1 MKLDKNTRK
10 FLKQVKKLEP
20 DFNNESYSYKL
31 ITEKLKMEYKDVY
44 RICAFLKLQG
54 LIEYEKGFNKLNMG
68 FKLTYEGE
76 YYEEFERIKNNNY
89 ILQSVFV
96 PITLT
101 IISYVIIDLFFK
113 KIIPLLLQLV

>member
-1 MKLDKNTRK
+1 MELDKNTRK

-20 DFNNESYSYKL
+20 DFDNGAYSYKL
-31 ITEKLKMEYKDVY
+31 IAEKLKMKDNDIF

-76 YYEEFERIKNNNY
+76 YYEEFERIKIKNY

-101 IISYVIIDLFFK
+101 IISYVITDLFFK
-113 KIIPLLLQLV
+113 KIIPLLLQ